1 VVGPTRRAL
10 ILAAAGF
17 VLAVLPTV
25 VATEL
30 WILWAGYGALLAIA
44 LALEAFSCR
53 RARELVVDLEIPRLL
68 YVGSG
73 GELVARL
80 ALPTARPVAAELAV
94 DLDAIFEPVEPRSLT
109 LAAAAVEVRLPLLP
123 RRRGPASVEAL
134 WIRFEGPFGL
144 LRRTVRRPV
153 GEVVKVVADV
163 PRVRGDALL
172 FLNAR
177 DARAGLKIEQYAGDG
192 SEFESLREFT
202 TGLDPRS
209 IDWKASARHTRLL
222 SREFRAERN
231 HPIVLGIDTGR
242 LMAEPLAGIPLLDHA
257 VHAALLLAFVSLKN
271 GDRVGW
277 FPFAAKAGALSPPRG
292 GIGTLKALIRLAG
305 ELRYSTAETNFTLCL
320 TDLAT
325 RLRRRSLVV
334 VFTDFVDS
342 VTAELM
348 VDNLR
353 RLRRRHLV
361 VFVALRDPSLDGLI
375 DAEPH
380 SLLDVDRAVV
390 AGSFLRERETTLVR
404 LRQAG
409 IFAVD
414 APPDRAGPRLINRY
428 LEIKRREMI

>member
-1 VVGPTRRAL
+1 MRPTRRTL
-10 ILAAAGF
+10 TLAAAGF
-17 VLAVLPTV
+17 LLAVLPTV

-30 WILWAGYGALLAIA
+30 WILWAAYCGLLLFAVALDG
-44 LALEAFSCR
+44 FSCR
-53 RARELVVDLEIPRLL
+53 RGRNLEVDLEIPRLL
-68 YVGSG
+68 YVGTG
-73 GELVARL
+73 GEAVARL
-80 ALPTARPVAAELAV
+80 ALPIARPVAAEVAL
-94 DLDAIFEPVEPRSLT
+94 DLDEIFEPVEPRRLM
-109 LAAAAVEVRLPLLP
+109 LAAEAVEIRLPLTP
-123 RRRGPASVEAL
+123 RRRGPADVETL
-134 WIRFEGPFGL
+134 WVRFDGPLGL
-144 LRRTVRRPV
+144 LRRSVRRPID
-153 GEVVKVVADV
+153 EVVRVVADV
-163 PRVRGDALL
+163 PRVRGVALR

-177 DARAGLKIEQYAGDG
+177 DARVGLKIEHYLGDG

-242 LMAEPLAGIPLLDHA
+242 LMAEPLDGIPLLDHA
-257 VHAALLLAFVSLKN
+257 IHSALLLAFVSLRH

-292 GIGTLKALIRLAG
+292 GMSTLKGLIGLAS

-348 VDNLR
+348 VENLR

-361 VFVALRDPSLDGLI
+361 VFVALRDPSLDALI
-375 DAEPH
+375 DAEPR

-409 IFAVD
+409 IFAID